1 MRFCM
6 ECGEKLEEGSEFCTS
21 CGTKQESVEGKQ
33 NKKGNTK
40 AKKESRKV
48 LLSFNKENYVF
59 IALLFISV
67 IPGLIESL
75 IMLRLKTSLASL
87 SVLMIELV
95 GMFIGLIFLSLW
107 LITLKNG
114 AKSMKR
120 IIFAASSIVW
130 MYIIGNLSLRLI
142 DGLSTFALFNQINFY
157 WIYYIVYTLIVLI
170 ALTLMSMILYKVINT
185 LVIGVSGKF
194 LKQIKLLLSTV
205 LLLGVTLFVVPDL
218 MVIFFSGELFSLPI
232 SFVATLTQ
240 WISII
245 ALQSL
250 FLKWLV
256 KNILKA
262 IENNNLTQENERTL
276 NTKFKKVL
284 PALAGIVVVLLLGFD
299 MVSSA
304 LYSSVDA
311 IEASIQ
317 DDMNQGAFY
326 MAAGD
331 IEMAM
336 YMYDAAYD
344 KTKAWLAV
352 TGNVPDDVNLLE
364 QLYRKNPED
373 EQIEYLMAMKNFS
386 VSELELAIFEDKNN
400 STWYH
405 LLLDAYKAQENNQ
418 ENPVAL
424 TEKQEIIRNELLNS
438 CIAMQTLVNNS
449 ISLKDIEGKE
459 EDIKEAIEPYLEF
472 IDSYGSYKILNQ
484 ISLNGGINTNIMGQ
498 LLSYAE
504 ENPKNLLA
512 QYTAFE
518 TGRSFLFDGAGHYER
533 TSEAAIRFGDLYMD
547 QLEKNKT
554 SEKSAIAAN
563 IEIAYGLMDLL
574 NYNDA
579 IIYIEEAKALGADSS
594 INLLAAKC
602 YNALENYDKALEMAS
617 FVLED
622 DPSNIE
628 ALDLGMISAL
638 KVGEITKSMTYAG
651 MLLDLLFSLEGDAYL
666 IADADLYIFV
676 QYLTV
681 WNPTQWTPEM
691 KYKVYPDLNQDQM
704 AILKENPILD
714 HYIQALYYTFSDKQY
729 DLAWDHTKELLKSM
743 ENSAQIQ
750 YLAGTIHFNKK
761 EFEKAV
767 EYYKASLAIDDTAPT
782 LWYALANAYDALEDY
797 QQAYNASIKVNELI
811 QYSNHAVDIYG
822 VHYHNNA
829 LLYKLTKEL
838 EREGN

>member
-6 ECGEKLEEGSEFCTS
+6 ECGEKLKEGSEFCTS
-21 CGTKQESVEGKQ
+21 CGAKQEIVQVKPKKEGKA
-33 NKKGNTK
+33 KGNN
-40 AKKESRKV
+40 KV
-48 LLSFNKENYVF
+48 FLSFHKEHYFF

-75 IMLRLKTSLASL
+75 IMLRKQTSLTSF

-95 GMFIGLIFLSLW
+95 GMFIGLVFLSLW
-107 LITLKNG
+107 LVTLRNG

-120 IIFAASSIVW
+120 MVLAGTAILWI
-130 MYIIGNLSLRLI
+130 YIIGSLSLRLM
-142 DGLSTFALFNQINFY
+142 DGLSSFALFNQINFY

-170 ALTLMSMILYKVINT
+170 ALTLMSIILYKTITT
-185 LVIGVSGKF
+185 LVFGVRGRVLNHK
-194 LKQIKLLLSTV
+194 KLLLSTI
-205 LLLGVTLFVVPDL
+205 LLLGVSLFLVPDL
-218 MVIFFSGELFSLPI
+218 MVIFFSGEFFPLPI
-232 SFVATLTQ
+232 SFVGTLTQ

-245 ALQSL
+245 ALQGL
-250 FLKWLV
+250 FLKRLV

-262 IENNNLTQENERTL
+262 IENNDLSQENEKTL
-276 NTKFKKVL
+276 NTKFKKTL
-284 PALAGIVVVLLLGFD
+284 PALAGMIVVLLLGFD
-299 MVSSA
+299 MVSGA

-352 TGNVPDDVNLLE
+352 TGNMPEDANLLE

-386 VSELELAIFEDKNN
+386 VSQLELAILEDKNN

-405 LLLDAYKAQENNQ
+405 LLLDAYKAQENNK
-418 ENPVAL
+418 ENPVPL
-424 TEKQEIIRNELLNS
+424 TEKQELIRNELLNS

-449 ISLKDIEGKE
+449 IGLNDIEGKE
-459 EDIKEAIEPYLEF
+459 KDIKEALEPYLEF
-472 IDSYGSYKILNQ
+472 IDSYGSYKIINQ
-484 ISLNGGINTNIMGQ
+484 ISLNGGMNTTIMGQ
-498 LLSYAE
+498 LLNYAE
-504 ENPKNLLA
+504 ENPENLLA

-518 TGRSFLFDGAGHYER
+518 AGRSFLFDGAGHYER
-533 TSEAAIRFGDLYMD
+533 SSEAAIRFGDLYME

-554 SEKSAIAAN
+554 SKKSAIAVN

-574 NYNDA
+574 DYNDA
-579 IIYIEEAKALGADSS
+579 IIYIEEARALGAEASVS
-594 INLLAAKC
+594 LLAGRC
-602 YNALENYDKALEMAS
+602 YNALENYEKALEMSSLA
-617 FVLED
+617 LED

-628 ALDLGMISAL
+628 ALNLAMTSAL
-638 KVGEITKSMTYAG
+638 KAGEITKSMTYAG
-651 MLLDLLFSLEGDAYL
+651 KLLDLLFSLEGDAYL
-666 IADADLYIFV
+666 ITDADLYIYV

-691 KYKVYPDLNQDQM
+691 KYKVYPDLNQEQM
-704 AILKENPILD
+704 AILEENPMLD

-729 DLAWDHTKELLKSM
+729 DLAWDHTKELLKTM

-761 EFEKAV
+761 AFEKAV

-829 LLYKLTKEL
+829 LLYKLTNEL